1 MRSDKLH
8 SQLERKSKI
17 CFLLLSLIFIF
28 PELNKKKFWSHSLH
42 FQNWGI
48 LLTRMDERRPH
59 ENEFWQFSDAEINI
73 TDSYSSK
80 SRWKNG
86 AICLSPFFLSKI
98 MVLKLPKI
106 VHFLQICADYSKKPK
121 YIKAI
126 YFYPR
131 PHQAL
136 S

>member
-1 MRSDKLH
+1 MRSGKFH

-17 CFLLLSLIFIF
+17 CFLLLSLIFMF
-28 PELNKKKFWSHSLH
+28 LELNETKFWSHNLYLQS
-42 FQNWGI
+42 WGI
-48 LLTRMDERRPH
+48 LQTRIDERRTH

-73 TDSYSSK
+73 AESYSSK

-86 AICLSPFFLSKI
+86 AICLSSFFLSKI